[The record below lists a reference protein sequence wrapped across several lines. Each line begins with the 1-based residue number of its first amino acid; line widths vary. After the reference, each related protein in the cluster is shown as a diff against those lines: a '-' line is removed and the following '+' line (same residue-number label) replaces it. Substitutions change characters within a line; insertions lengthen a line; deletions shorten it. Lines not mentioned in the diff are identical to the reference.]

1 MFNYM
6 KNYNDN
12 FVKEIEKCFTFNIKS
27 LSYCFFTITLFAIF
41 SLFVVK
47 ETETTF
53 IVRFGKVIRQINK
66 AGIYVKTPLIDNTVT
81 FDKRILQVYSPAK
94 EVIASDQKRLIVDAY
109 AKYKIVDTK
118 KFYENMR
125 NEQGAN
131 IRVSSMLDS
140 IMRQVVATNPL
151 SSFLTTQRSQM
162 MENIQTLLAEQTKEF
177 GINIIDVRIIRADL
191 PIENSEAIFKRMKT
205 EREKE
210 AQELRSQGKQE
221 ATIIMA
227 SANKEA
233 KEIRSVAQREASKIM
248 GKADAEVIKIHS
260 RAFSKDPKFYE
271 FYKTLE
277 IYKNTLP
284 KQKIIISTKDNDFLQ
299 RIKKDQF
306 SN

>member
-1 MFNYM
+1 MSDGENVFTGGV
-6 KNYNDN
+6 
-12 FVKEIEKCFTFNIKS
+12 VKMQW
-27 LSYCFFTITLFAIF
+27 LFLVLAVVASMF
-41 SLFVVK
+41 SLFVVQ

-53 IVRFGKVIRQINK
+53 VVRFGKVIRQIDS
-66 AGIYVKTPLIDNTVT
+66 AGLYIKTPFIDNIAT

-94 EVIASDQKRLIVDAY
+94 EVIANDQKRLIVDAY

-118 KFYENMR
+118 KFYENLR

-131 IRVSSMLDS
+131 VRISSMLDS

-162 MENIQTLLAEQTKEF
+162 MENIQTLLSNQTKEF
-177 GINIIDVRIIRADL
+177 GIDIIDVRIIRADL
-191 PIENSEAIFKRMKT
+191 PVENSDAIFKRMKT

-210 AQELRSQGKQE
+210 AQELRSQGQQE

-227 SANKEA
+227 TADKEA
-233 KEIRSVAQREASKIM
+233 KEIRSKAQMEASKIM
-248 GKADAEVIKIHS
+248 GKADAEAIKMYS

-277 IYKNTLP
+277 VYKNALP
-284 KQKIIISTKDNDFLQ
+284 EQKIIISTKDNEFLKGL
-299 RIKKDQF
+299 KKD
-306 SN
+306 

>member
-1 MFNYM
+1 MSVKNIDNINYSSPYM
-6 KNYNDN
+6 NPKWLC
-12 FVKEIEKCFTFNIKS
+12 VC
-27 LSYCFFTITLFAIF
+27 FAILLTVF
-41 SLFVVK
+41 SLFIVK

-53 IVRFGKVIRQINK
+53 IVRFGKIVKQIDH
-66 AGIYVKTPLIDNTVT
+66 AGLYVKAPFIDSITT

-131 IRVSSMLDS
+131 TRVSSMLDS

-151 SSFLTTQRSQM
+151 SSFLTTRRSQM
-162 MENIQTLLAEQTKEF
+162 MESVQNLLAEQTKKF
-177 GINIIDVRIIRADL
+177 GIKIIDVRIVRADL
-191 PIENSEAIFKRMKT
+191 PVENSEAIFRRMQT

-227 SANKEA
+227 SADKQA
-233 KEIRSVAQREASKIM
+233 KKIISKAQMEASKIM
-248 GKADAEVIKIHS
+248 GKADAEAIKIYS
-260 RAFSKDPKFYE
+260 NAFSKDPEFYE

-277 IYKNTLP
+277 VYKNSLP
-284 KQKIIISTKDNDFLQ
+284 KQNIIISTKDNDFLK
-299 RIKKDQF
+299 RLKK
-306 SN
+306 N

>member
-1 MFNYM
+1 MSDGENVFTGGV
-6 KNYNDN
+6 
-12 FVKEIEKCFTFNIKS
+12 VKMQW
-27 LSYCFFTITLFAIF
+27 LFLVLAVVAAMF
-41 SLFVVK
+41 SLFVVQ

-53 IVRFGKVIRQINK
+53 VVRFGKVIRQIDS
-66 AGIYVKTPLIDNTVT
+66 AGLYIKTPFIDNIAT

-94 EVIASDQKRLIVDAY
+94 EVIANDQKRLIVDAY

-118 KFYENMR
+118 KFYENLR

-131 IRVSSMLDS
+131 VRISSMLDS

-162 MENIQTLLAEQTKEF
+162 MENIQTLLSNQTKEF
-177 GINIIDVRIIRADL
+177 GIDIIDVRIIRADL
-191 PIENSEAIFKRMKT
+191 PVENSDAIFKRMKT

-210 AQELRSQGKQE
+210 AQELRSQGQQE

-227 SANKEA
+227 TADKEA
-233 KEIRSVAQREASKIM
+233 KEIRSKAQMEASKIM
-248 GKADAEVIKIHS
+248 GKADAEAIKMYS

-277 IYKNTLP
+277 VYKNALP
-284 KQKIIISTKDNDFLQ
+284 EQKIIISTKDNEFLKGL
-299 RIKKDQF
+299 KKD
-306 SN
+306 

>member
-1 MFNYM
+1 MSIENIDNINYSSL
-6 KNYNDN
+6 Y
-12 FVKEIEKCFTFNIKS
+12 IKPKW
-27 LSYCFFTITLFAIF
+27 LCVCFAILLTVF
-41 SLFVVK
+41 SLFIVK

-53 IVRFGKVIRQINK
+53 IVRFGKIVKQIDHAGLYIK
-66 AGIYVKTPLIDNTVT
+66 APFIDSITT

-131 IRVSSMLDS
+131 VRVSSMLDS

-151 SSFLTTQRSQM
+151 SSFLTTRRSQM
-162 MENIQTLLAEQTKEF
+162 MESVQNLLAEQTKKF
-177 GINIIDVRIIRADL
+177 GIKIIDVRIVRADL
-191 PIENSEAIFKRMKT
+191 PVENSEAIFRRMQT

-227 SANKEA
+227 SADKQA
-233 KEIRSVAQREASKIM
+233 KKIISKAQMEASKIM
-248 GKADAEVIKIHS
+248 GKADAEAIKIYS
-260 RAFSKDPKFYE
+260 NAFSKDPEFYE

-277 IYKNTLP
+277 VYKNSLP
-284 KQKIIISTKDNDFLQ
+284 KQNIIISTKDNDFLK
-299 RIKKDQF
+299 RLKK
-306 SN
+306 N

>member
-1 MFNYM
+1 M

-177 GINIIDVRIIRADL
+177 GINIIDVRIIR
-191 PIENSEAIFKRMKT
+191 EAIFKRMKT

>member
-1 MFNYM
+1 MS
-6 KNYNDN
+6 
-12 FVKEIEKCFTFNIKS
+12 EEKD
-27 LSYCFFTITLFAIF
+27 FFDGGLFKIQGLVAVIAIF
-41 SLFVVK
+41 TLMFSVFVVK

-53 IVRFGKVIRQINK
+53 IVRFGKVIRQIDN
-66 AGIYVKTPLIDNTVT
+66 AGLYFKTPFIDHIAT

-109 AKYKIVDTK
+109 AKYKIIDTK

-131 IRVSSMLDS
+131 IRISAMLDS

-151 SSFLTTQRSQM
+151 SSFLTTQRNQM
-162 MENIQTLLAEQTKEF
+162 MENIQTLLANQTKEF
-177 GINIIDVRIIRADL
+177 GIQIIDVRIIRADL
-191 PIENSEAIFKRMKT
+191 PVENSDAIFKRMKT

-227 SANKEA
+227 SADKEA
-233 KEIRSVAQREASKIM
+233 KEIRSKAQMEASKIM
-248 GKADAEVIKIHS
+248 GKADAEAIKIYS
-260 RAFSKDPKFYE
+260 KAFSKDPKFYE

-277 IYKNTLP
+277 VYKTSLP
-284 KQKIIISTKDNDFLQ
+284 EQKMIISTKDNEFLKGL
-299 RIKKDQF
+299 KKDRE
-306 SN
+306 